1 MPIVYLE
8 QDLLDL
14 LIDTLIEK
22 GDEHKVLDIIDMTND
37 SDCCGYEEEEKQ
49 EEEEEKKENIFEDK
63 VKERQLKR
71 GRIQDF

>member
-37 SDCCGYEEEEKQ
+37 SDCCGCEEEEK